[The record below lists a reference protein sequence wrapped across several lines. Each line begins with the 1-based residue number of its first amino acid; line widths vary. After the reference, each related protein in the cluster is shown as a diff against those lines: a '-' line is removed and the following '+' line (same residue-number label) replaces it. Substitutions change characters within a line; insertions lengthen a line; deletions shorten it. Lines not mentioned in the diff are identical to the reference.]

1 MARQKKSAQAGHR
14 KAPPRRP
21 AASRK
26 ASPQYIVG
34 IGASAGG
41 LEALRALFGAMK
53 APPRGMAFVVVQHLA
68 PLHRS
73 RLVEL
78 IASTTKLPVV
88 EVKDEVMPQA
98 GTIYITPPNA
108 NLLSEDGRLRLTR
121 TEFGPKPSVDGFF
134 RSLAAD
140 IGPAAVGIV
149 LSGTG
154 SDGAL
159 GMQAIKAAGGITM
172 AQSAE
177 SAKYDSMPK
186 AAMHAG
192 AVQRGQAPE
201 EIAADLLHL
210 ARHGAA
216 KRHRVAAR
224 VAAKKLQ
231 GDPYEAIMRS
241 LERQVGVDLLKYK
254 QSTIRR
260 RLERRLS
267 ATGSATLEQYAA
279 YLEAT
284 PGEAQSLLQNVLISV
299 TAFFRDADAFKALAQ
314 RAAERLRHKRDGQ
327 TFRVWVLGCATG
339 EEAFSLG
346 IVLSEAIEA
355 ARKQVRLQ
363 MFATDLDE
371 HALAI
376 ARRATYP
383 AAALVGVPKKLIDKY
398 FEPQDDGTYRVR
410 TSLRDAIVFARHNAS
425 EDAPFLNL
433 DLLSCRNVL
442 IYFNNRLQQQLFK
455 TFEYAL
461 LRGGLLF
468 LGKSEAVPHD
478 GRGFRMVGGKHK
490 IFERLGT
497 KSEPPHATPRE
508 TSRESAFVSRAR
520 EVGQALDLFNCVING
535 LAPDSII
542 VDSDIYIKH
551 VFGAAGEFLV
561 HPAGQ
566 ATQNLSKLLP
576 GDMGIDLLTLV
587 HRADRTG
594 RGASGLRHEVKLK
607 EGPRLVQLTAAP
619 LGTGASKDYLV
630 CFHASPVGPKDTG
643 RRRGAADGDA
653 SADRLRREL
662 EELREHLQTVRQEQ
676 ETTSEELQSLNEEL
690 QSSNEE
696 LQSSNEELETTN
708 EELQSSNEELT
719 TVNEELN
726 VKSAELQSMNQRLKA
741 IQTSIV
747 YPLLV
752 IDRER
757 CIISFNPAA
766 RQLFRLADGDLGVEY
781 RAAGILGEIDP
792 LRTLVDQAF
801 RRKGDA
807 RLQLEFA
814 GRKFEVQIQVF
825 NGARGAVEGA
835 VASFVDNTAIVDALE
850 DSRLSRHQFS
860 SILES
865 TPAIVTMKDLNGVYQ
880 YVNKRFAQMLGKT
893 PEAIVGRT
901 DDELFGRD
909 TSAKLQEHDYEVIKK
924 KKPLEFNETF
934 QVGRETRIW
943 SSSKTPLFD
952 ARKRV
957 QSICTVS
964 LDLTERTA
972 HEQQLELF
980 RRAFSAS
987 NNGLLI
993 ADPALPG
1000 CPVTF
1005 ATQPLAELAGVP
1017 EARLHGMKLVEL
1029 LRRLQLQVP
1038 GAALEALAEDIRSRE
1053 SHSLTAAASPA
1064 SGSVAWL
1071 ELASRVVSL
1080 QEGKHVI
1087 VAFLDV
1093 SQRIRDQRLITQ
1105 QQEELERVSRFSALT
1120 EIAAGIAHEVNTPLG
1135 VIVTKAGILKE
1146 LNRQRGIN
1154 LPEAVAIA
1162 DDITRMAKNVSEIV
1176 HGLGSIA
1183 SRRIDR
1189 LETTCM
1195 RQIVRD
1201 AAKMCEPRLHR
1212 ISADLRL
1219 DLPEGEVPVE
1229 CYPVQIMQVIIN
1241 LLNNAAD
1248 ASADRRDRWVAV
1260 RVRATDQR
1268 AAVTVMDSGPG
1279 ISSTLAEKIFTPF
1292 FTTKGAQKGTGIGLS
1307 LARSIARRHNG
1318 ELVLEAEAENTCFTL
1333 SLPLRQEVRVH

>member
-1 MARQKKSAQAGHR
+1 MGKSK
-14 KAPPRRP
+14 KAPIGRRRSARAGRQNSPR
-21 AASRK
+21 
-26 ASPQYIVG
+26 YIVG

-41 LEALRALFGAMK
+41 LEALRALFGSMK
-53 APPRGMAFVVVQHLA
+53 TAPRGMAFVVVQHLA

-78 IASTTKLPVV
+78 IASATKLPVV
-88 EVKDEVMPQA
+88 EVKDEVQPQA
-98 GTIYITPPNA
+98 GCIYVTPPNA
-108 NLLSEDGRLRLTR
+108 NLLSEDGRLRLTG
-121 TEFGPKPSVDGFF
+121 TELGPKPSVDVFL
-134 RSLAAD
+134 RSLASDA
-140 IGPAAVGIV
+140 GPNAIGIV

-154 SDGAL
+154 SDGAH
-159 GMQAIKAAGGITM
+159 GMRAIKSAGGITM

-186 AAMHAG
+186 AAMQAG
-192 AVQRGQAPE
+192 TVERGQAPE
-201 EIAADLLHL
+201 EIAAELHHI
-210 ARHGAA
+210 ARHGPG
-216 KRHRVAAR
+216 RRRRDVR
-224 VAAKKLQ
+224 KKVK
-231 GDPYEAIMRS
+231 GDPYESIMRS
-241 LERQVGVDLLKYK
+241 LESQVGVDFLKYK
-254 QSTIRR
+254 QTTIRR
-260 RLERRLS
+260 RLERRLT
-267 ATGSATLEQYAA
+267 ATGCATLEQYAA

-299 TAFFRDADAFKALAQ
+299 TAFFRDAEAFKALAQ
-314 RAAERLRHKRDGQ
+314 RAAERLKQKRDGH
-327 TFRVWVLGCATG
+327 TFRVWVVGCATG
-339 EEAFSLG
+339 EEAFSLS
-346 IVLSEAIEA
+346 IVLSEAIEKS
-355 ARKQVRLQ
+355 RKQVRLQ
-363 MFATDLDE
+363 VFATDLDE
-371 HALAI
+371 HALAS

-398 FEPQDDGTYRVR
+398 FEPQDDGAYRVR
-410 TSLRDAIVFARHNAS
+410 TSLRDTIVFARHNAS

-442 IYFNNRLQQQLFK
+442 IYFNSRLQQQLFK

-468 LGKSEAVPHD
+468 LGKSEAVPQE
-478 GRGFRMVGGKHK
+478 GRGFRVLAAKHK

-497 KSEPPHATPRE
+497 RVGNRGELPHPTRRE
-508 TSRESAFVSRAR
+508 ASRESAFVSRAR
-520 EVGQALDLFNCVING
+520 EVGQALDLFNAVVNG
-535 LAPDSII
+535 LAPDSIVI
-542 VDSDIYIKH
+542 DNEVYIKH
-551 VFGAAGEFLV
+551 VFGNAGEFLV

-576 GDMGIDLLTLV
+576 GDMGIELMALL
-587 HRADRTG
+587 HRAERTG
-594 RGASGLRHEVKLK
+594 HAAAGLRHELK
-607 EGPRLVQLTAAP
+607 MKQGLRLVQLTVAP
-619 LGTGASKDYLV
+619 LATGGSKDYLV
-630 CFHASPVGPKDTG
+630 CFHASPVEHKAA
-643 RRRGAADGDA
+643 RRRGKDADGLPVSERA
-653 SADRLRREL
+653 ERLQKEL
-662 EELREHLQTVRQEQ
+662 DELREHLQTVREEQ

-726 VKSAELQSMNQRLKA
+726 VKSAELQSMNQRLNA
-741 IQTSIV
+741 IQSSIV
-747 YPLLV
+747 HPLLV
-752 IDRER
+752 IDRDR
-757 CIISFNPAA
+757 NIISFNPAA
-766 RQLFRLADGDLGVEY
+766 RLLFRLSEADLGSEY
-781 RAAGILGEIDP
+781 RAAGTLCEVEALKP
-792 LRTLVDQAF
+792 LIDQAF
-801 RRKGDA
+801 RRKADA
-807 RLQLEFA
+807 RVQLEHA
-814 GRKFEVQIQVF
+814 ERKFEVQVQVF
-825 NGARGAVEGA
+825 KGARGGVDGA
-835 VASFVDNTAIVDALE
+835 VASFIDNTQILDALE
-850 DSRLSRHQFS
+850 DSRTSRQQLS

-880 YVNKRFAQMLGKT
+880 YVNKRFAQMIGK
-893 PEAIVGRT
+893 PAEAIVGRT

-924 KKPLEFNETF
+924 KKPLEVSEAF
-934 QVGRETRIW
+934 QVGAETRMW
-943 SSSKTPLFD
+943 NSSKVPLVD

-957 QSICTVS
+957 QSVCTVS
-964 LDLTERTA
+964 LDLTERIA

-993 ADPALPG
+993 ADPASPG
-1000 CPVTF
+1000 CPITF
-1005 ATQPLAELAGVP
+1005 ASEALADLAGVP
-1017 EARLHGMKLVEL
+1017 ADSLLGMKLADL
-1029 LRRLQLQVP
+1029 LRRLQLQAS
-1038 GAALEALAEDIRSRE
+1038 GATVEALADEISRNG
-1053 SHSLTAAASPA
+1053 SRTLTAAASPPSA
-1064 SGSVAWL
+1064 SVSWL
-1071 ELASRVVSL
+1071 ELASRTVEL
-1080 QEGKHVI
+1080 QEGKRNVI
-1087 VAFLDV
+1087 VTFFDA
-1093 SQRIRDQRLITQ
+1093 SQRVRDQRLIAQ

-1135 VIVTKAGILKE
+1135 VIVSKAGILKE
-1146 LNRQRGIN
+1146 LNRQRGLN
-1154 LPEAVAIA
+1154 LPEAISIA

-1183 SRRIDR
+1183 SRRVDR

-1219 DLPEGEVPVE
+1219 DLPETEVPVE

-1248 ASADRRDRWVAV
+1248 ASADRRERWVAV
-1260 RVRATDQR
+1260 RVRANEQR

-1292 FTTKGAQKGTGIGLS
+1292 FTTKGDQKGTGIGLS

-1318 ELVLEAEAENTCFTL
+1318 ELVLETEAENTCFTL
-1333 SLPLRQEVRVH
+1333 SLPRRQEVRVH